1 MTDQLPQVIEQRPQA
16 NLSRA
21 ERAVSVAAGA
31 ALVLN
36 GVRQGGVLG
45 LAQLVAGAGAAW
57 RGYSGNCQVKQAL
70 AARKAQARQ
79 LRSPATRVI
88 SRSVS
93 IDRPLDE
100 VFAYC
105 REPANLGA
113 LIPWID
119 EIEEVAD
126 GTYEWRAHG
135 PLQQVLRC
143 TQVRSVSRSAQRL
156 RWTSSWQGAWDHD
169 VVADFAEGKDDQTTL
184 IRVMVACKAPAGA
197 AGHALAALLG
207 KFADKA
213 LLNLLRSLK
222 AQLETG
228 QVTPQTMGGE
238 PEHDFLFVHP
248 VRDDL
253 TPEEKPLLV
262 DVPRH

>member
-1 MTDQLPQVIEQRPQA
+1 MTDQLPQVIEQRPRP
-16 NLSRA
+16 NLSRG
-21 ERAVSVAAGA
+21 ERGVSVVAGA
-31 ALVLN
+31 LLALN

-45 LAQLVAGAGAAW
+45 LVQLVAGAGAAW

-70 AARKAQARQ
+70 AERKAHARQ
-79 LRSPATRVI
+79 LRSPATRVV
-88 SRSVS
+88 SRS
-93 IDRPLDE
+93 IAIERPLEE
-100 VFAYC
+100 VFDYC

-119 EIEEVAD
+119 EIEEVGEA
-126 GTYEWRAHG
+126 TYEWRAHG
-135 PLQQVLRC
+135 PLQQTLRC

-156 RWTSSWQGAWDHD
+156 RWTSAWQGPWDHD
-169 VVADFAEGKDDQTTL
+169 VVADFAEANEGRTTV

-213 LLNLLRSLK
+213 VHNLLRSLK

-228 QVTPQTMGGE
+228 EVSPQTMGGE
-238 PEHDFLFVHP
+238 PEKDFLFVHP
-248 VRDDL
+248 VRDEDQS
-253 TPEEKPLLV
+253 LLV
-262 DVPRH
+262 NAPGH